1 MLYFTEPIDE
11 WCASQLSEFDGKKLV
26 DVSKEG
32 MDVDDDDK
40 AKIEKA
46 EMNTEFTRERLEM
59 HKQLLE
65 ATQMNEDLVGERRFF
80 FYQKEFL
87 FNVSLPFGAS

>member
-46 EMNTEFTRERLEM
+46 EVDLKVQTPGLLVRCNTHWIREALQ
-59 HKQLLE
+59 H
-65 ATQMNEDLVGERRFF
+65 V
-80 FYQKEFL
+80 
-87 FNVSLPFGAS
+87 